1 MRFALFPMLRV
12 GGWPTRSRGGSSARP
27 SGRDRQRTCG
37 PAGAGRR
44 RGPRRALRAGD
55 VGRGQTRV
63 AGARTQGLAGG
74 CGRRRL
80 PAQRETAGQPPKERG
95 AFALELVENPDVLS
109 ELSALGRSELA
120 IGFALESFAREGA
133 AAAEERA
140 RSKMARKGLDA
151 IVLNEA
157 AAMGVDGHR
166 APMDRCQRRFGVAR
180 QRRQS
185 SARQAPRHEDRG
197 ATRASGRGGV
207 ELPRRLRSLT
217 AKSRTSWLP
226 RAELRRS
233 RESSFEP
240 SCPLIAVRRS
250 LLLFLVL
257 CLCSLLGSAFAP
269 GRELRAQHVV
279 DAKGGGTHIDL
290 QAAIDQ
296 ARPGDR
302 IRVRGGVWQRIVI
315 RKSLTLIGDPMP
327 TLTAP
332 FNGVGTGLRQPP
344 ALELDG
350 NGSEVLRLVDVRIE
364 GLALGSGSWS
374 SQSAAIEVDDWG
386 RLELVRCHIRA
397 MEWWSVTGLANGAP
411 GIRVEGDLFL
421 NATDSWIQ
429 ASSSIGHA
437 WVPPSNVDGAA
448 GIDAPEAD
456 VLLVGST
463 VLGGAGPDF
472 VLFGCPTQ
480 PCPCPQF
487 RHRGGDAV
495 RAERLWSYGAS
506 LQPGPGGQ
514 LSCWNGVSF
523 QKGGRQVEGR
533 RFVGRPAGRC
543 GSAAV
548 DAAAAAGGRRLAT
561 RARLAADRRLP
572 RHR

>member
-1 MRFALFPMLRV
+1 
-12 GGWPTRSRGGSSARP
+12 
-27 SGRDRQRTCG
+27 
-37 PAGAGRR
+37 
-44 RGPRRALRAGD
+44 
-55 VGRGQTRV
+55 
-63 AGARTQGLAGG
+63 
-74 CGRRRL
+74 
-80 PAQRETAGQPPKERG
+80 
-95 AFALELVENPDVLS
+95 
-109 ELSALGRSELA
+109 
-120 IGFALESFAREGA
+120 
-133 AAAEERA
+133 
-140 RSKMARKGLDA
+140 
-151 IVLNEA
+151 
-157 AAMGVDGHR
+157 
-166 APMDRCQRRFGVAR
+166 
-180 QRRQS
+180 
-185 SARQAPRHEDRG
+185 
-197 ATRASGRGGV
+197 
-207 ELPRRLRSLT
+207 
-217 AKSRTSWLP
+217 
-226 RAELRRS
+226 
-233 RESSFEP
+233 
-240 SCPLIAVRRS
+240 VRRS

-533 RFVGRPAGRC
+533 RFVGRQQDDAARQLWTLLPPRVGGAWQLAHASLPIGGYLVI
-543 GSAAV
+543 GSAAERPMRFGPGRLWLELV
-548 DAAAAAGGRRLAT
+548 AAPLIFVPIAPGRTQLSLLLPNAPGLAGLPLLGQTLDAATLQVGSPSFELIRY
-561 RARLAADRRLP
+561 
-572 RHR
+572 